1 MKKAVFAVF
10 LILCVLLV
18 FSCST
23 TGRITDDTFRRIY
36 DRHAGNLILDGAQS
50 YTVRSGDTLS
60 QIAESFYREGLYY
73 PVIMLA
79 SKDVVLDP
87 DKIMPGMVLTI
98 PNLQANLD
106 NPRSRASIRGVML
119 DCSEIEV
126 QRGRSDYGRRMRE
139 LANSL

>member
-1 MKKAVFAVF
+1 MKKAVFAVL

-23 TGRITDDTFRRIY
+23 SGRITDDTFRRIY
-36 DRHAGNLILDGAQS
+36 DRHASNLILDGAQR
-50 YTVRSGDTLS
+50 YTVRSGDTLFEIS
-60 QIAESFYREGLYY
+60 ESFYREGLYY

-106 NPRSRASIRGVML
+106 NPRSRASVRGVML
-119 DCSEIEV
+119 DTADIQA
-126 QRGRSDYGRRMRE
+126 QRGRNEHAAGMRSI
-139 LANSL
+139 ANGL